1 MSTSAVTS
9 STSTSSTTST
19 SSSSST
25 TSSIDF
31 DSFIQLLATEL
42 KYQDPTDPV
51 DTSEY
56 MSQMIGIGSLEA
68 LENIYS
74 ATNNS
79 SAYSLIGKDVT
90 YEYTDSSGNTAT
102 ASGTVDSVT
111 ISGSN
116 TYLTID
122 GTTVSLDDIVQ
133 VANSSSTDS
142 SSSSTT
148 TA

>member
-9 STSTSSTTST
+9 TTSSSSTSTT
-19 SSSSST
+19 SSSSS

-74 ATNNS
+74 AANNS

-90 YEYTDSSGNTAT
+90 YQYTNSSGNTAT
-102 ASGTVDSVT
+102 ASGTVDSVI

-116 TYLTID
+116 TYLTVD
-122 GTTVSLDDIVQ
+122 GTTVSLDDVVQ
-133 VANSSSTDS
+133 VANSSSSDA
-142 SSSSTT
+142 

>member
-1 MSTSAVTS
+1 MSTSAI
-9 STSTSSTTST
+9 TSTTTSGTTST
-19 SSSSST
+19 TSSSST

-90 YEYTDSSGNTAT
+90 YQYTDSSGNTAA
-102 ASGTVDSVT
+102 ASGTVDSVI

-122 GTTVSLDDIVQ
+122 GTTVSLDDVVQ
-133 VANSSSTDS
+133 VTSSTDS
-142 SSSSTT
+142 SSSDT